1 MFIAAKHVRKA
12 RRIVGADRRLK
23 ALSIIKKLKLVFMLN
38 EFDFKRGNDW
48 DHGKIARCCPEPP
61 PTQGNPPSS
70 DCCYETWEWELTQ
83 VNWKLKDITSELTHE
98 QKHLA
103 VATTRYNRLKLWY
116 DELSSA
122 NELTFKICRQLEVIE
137 AQLANICRNTCYTV
151 KAVEILYCMVQEF
164 YYIVDEL
171 QIKYDRIMNCIKCL
185 NNAALTPTV
194 GIGKVLT
201 DYGTAL
207 TAVVATRKALVT
219 LLMSAVDSSIKLEW
233 ELCDEYGY
241 KKLINHWQ
249 EALHCGIPCKKHEDE
264 ADEVPLANAIV
275 VGDAEESDED
285 AIFCL
290 RPILSFP
297 ICNDHYYKEVRELYE
312 IEKEQVRELTHTV
325 NELSKKQLA
334 LTAAQQSL
342 VKALKE
348 VTPS

>member
-1 MFIAAKHVRKA
+1 
-12 RRIVGADRRLK
+12 
-23 ALSIIKKLKLVFMLN
+23 MLN
-38 EFDFKRGNDW
+38 EFNHRRSHDW

-70 DCCYETWEWELTQ
+70 DCCYETWEWELTK
-83 VNWKLKDITSELTHE
+83 VNRELKDVTSELTHV

-103 VATTRYNRLKLWY
+103 VATTRYNRLKLWH
-116 DELSSA
+116 DELTSA
-122 NELTFKICRQLEVIE
+122 NELTFKICRQLEIIE
-137 AQLANICRNTCYTV
+137 AQLANICRNTCYAV
-151 KAVEILYCMVQEF
+151 KTIEILYCMVKEF
-164 YYIVDEL
+164 YWIVDEL
-171 QIKYDRIMNCIKCL
+171 QVKYDRIMNCIKCL
-185 NNAALTPTV
+185 NNTALTPTV

-207 TAVVATRKALVT
+207 TAVVATRTALVT

-249 EALHCGIPCKKHEDE
+249 ETLHCGIPCGGDDDGVKAVPITATIPVRAQEQ
-264 ADEVPLANAIV
+264 ASEV
-275 VGDAEESDED
+275 
-285 AIFCL
+285 FCL
-290 RPILSFP
+290 EPIFSFP
-297 ICNDHYYKEVRELYE
+297 LCNDPYYKMIWELYE
-312 IEKEQVRELTHTV
+312 IEKEEVTNLTREV